1 MRDRRRARVGT
12 GELTRPHTGAI
23 PAPGSALLL
32 RTRSQPVLT
41 RGGAR
46 ARLRR
51 EPPATPTL
59 DRHFDNPPVDL
70 VDPRAPG
77 ARGRPQARSRRDGRR
92 VRQRHRRPRPRTVRH
107 GPRQRD
113 AGAPGPTGLSPCLD
127 PTVRPPICPSLSSAA
142 PAAVSARA
150 APTWRSTART
160 CSRWLGP
167 PPLPPCSGPGRC
179 TTAAPQWALT
189 ERARAEIARRV
200 GPAEHSVAQA
210 ARDFGVSR
218 HVAMAAVPRP
228 RPTPRRSPRPS
239 RCSQRD
245 QA

>member
-1 MRDRRRARVGT
+1 MGDSLRPWEPSCCTPVVRASASDRSVRSRRRYVCHARSSPRPCRYRGT
-12 GELTRPHTGAI
+12 DQTTHGRHPGA
-23 PAPGSALLL
+23 GSAPLL

-77 ARGRPQARSRRDGRR
+77 ARGRPRARSRRDGRR

-113 AGAPGPTGLSPCLD
+113 AGAPGQTGLSPCLD
-127 PTVRPPICPSLSSAA
+127 PTVRTPICPSLSSAV

-167 PPLPPCSGPGRC
+167 PPLPPGQAVVRPQPPSGR
-179 TTAAPQWALT
+179 
-189 ERARAEIARRV
+189 
-200 GPAEHSVAQA
+200 
-210 ARDFGVSR
+210 
-218 HVAMAAVPRP
+218 
-228 RPTPRRSPRPS
+228 
-239 RCSQRD
+239 
-245 QA
+245 